1 MSEHDKFDVTTE
13 GHVAIIPDAILGA
26 DISDRAFRLYAAMQI
41 DQSHGRRSTKADLAA
56 RLHISIDRLDE
67 ALRELATVGGVA

>member
-1 MSEHDKFDVTTE
+1 MNDHDEFDAANE

-67 ALRELATVGGVA
+67 ALRELTAIGGVA